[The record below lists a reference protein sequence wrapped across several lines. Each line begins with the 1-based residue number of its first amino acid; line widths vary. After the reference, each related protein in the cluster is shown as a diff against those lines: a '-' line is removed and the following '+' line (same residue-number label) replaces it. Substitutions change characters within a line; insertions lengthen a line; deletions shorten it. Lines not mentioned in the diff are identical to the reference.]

1 MRPTPALVGAAI
13 AFVLPLTTLVVAP
26 VSAAPASVPAGSG
39 LELSF
44 MPVLPGESRAW
55 PGHDIQDMAM
65 QAADWLE
72 GVSGGA
78 IHVSGVN
85 IQAPIKVDG
94 QSCRELARAA
104 SLSQVQRRGD
114 ASTVWIYLGDATDC
128 PYLGLAEMRGS
139 WIVISS
145 PGDSREAR
153 ARTLVHELGH
163 TLGLAHAAAQ
173 GCSILQDTVVARPRD
188 CPLLKYGDRTDPMG
202 RGSLA
207 WGLNPI
213 NSSTVGWE
221 QDPRELEGSTQY
233 RVNLRLGVSTDAVR
247 VADPVSG
254 DVFVVAYR
262 TPLSTGLGGRR
273 TDAEGRGVYL
283 YRLPR
288 ASEPDVGSVLLPW
301 TDSLRR
307 LEPGRAG
314 HSYVA
319 PGGGFAIQIRSE
331 DPRGATA
338 EVHVDALGRLTDVYG
353 PVFSGDATGRARGDR
368 TLDIRFPRA
377 LDQSGIR
384 RYEVRI
390 GQRVVQ
396 VVKPATGVAA
406 YGVTIETGD
415 LRDGRVSVRAIDALG
430 NSAVMGVLPN

>member
-1 MRPTPALVGAAI
+1 MRPTRALVGAAV
-13 AFVLPLTTLVVAP
+13 AVVLPLTSLVGAP
-26 VSAAPASVPAGSG
+26 VSAAPSAVPAGRD
-39 LELSF
+39 LQLSF
-44 MPVLPGESRAW
+44 TPVLPVESSAW
-55 PGHDIQDMAM
+55 PRHDIQDMAT
-65 QAADWLE
+65 QAADWLK

-78 IHVSGVN
+78 IHVSRVN
-85 IQAPIKVDG
+85 IQAPINVNG
-94 QSCRELARAA
+94 RSCRELARAA

-128 PYLGLAEMRGS
+128 PYLGLAETPGS
-139 WIVISS
+139 WIVVAS

-163 TLGLAHAAAQ
+163 TLGLAHAAAE
-173 GCSILQDTVVARPRD
+173 GCAILQDAVAARPRD

-213 NSSTVGWE
+213 NLSTLGWE
-221 QDPRELEGSTQY
+221 QAPRELTGSTQHLVKF
-233 RVNLRLGVSTDAVR
+233 RIGVGTEAVR
-247 VADPVSG
+247 VTDPVSG
-254 DVFVVAYR
+254 DVFVIAYR
-262 TPLSTGLGGRR
+262 TPLSTGLSGPRAE
-273 TDAEGRGVYL
+273 AEGRGVYL

-288 ASEPDVGSVLLPW
+288 TSEADVGSVLLPW
-301 TDSLRR
+301 AASLRR

-319 PGGGFAIQIRSE
+319 PGGGFAVRIRTE
-331 DPRGATA
+331 DLGGATA
-338 EVHVDALGRLTDVYG
+338 EIQVDALGRLADVYG
-353 PVFSGDATGRARGDR
+353 PVFSGDATARTRGDIA
-368 TLDIRFPRA
+368 LDIRFPRA

-396 VVKPATGVAA
+396 VVRPATGVVA
-406 YGVTIETGD
+406 YGATIETGD
-415 LRDGRVSVRAIDALG
+415 LRYGRVSVRAIDALG
-430 NSAVMGVLPN
+430 NATVMDVIPD

>member
-13 AFVLPLTTLVVAP
+13 AVVLPLTSLVGAP
-26 VSAAPASVPAGSG
+26 VSAAPSAVPAGSG

-44 MPVLPGESRAW
+44 TPVVPVESRAW
-55 PGHDIQDMAM
+55 PSHDIQDMAM

-85 IQAPIKVDG
+85 IQAPISVDG

-114 ASTVWIYLGDATDC
+114 ASTIWIYLGDAEDC
-128 PYLGLAEMRGS
+128 PYLGLAETPGS
-139 WIVISS
+139 WIVIAT

-153 ARTLVHELGH
+153 ARTLAHELGH
-163 TLGLAHAAAQ
+163 TLGLAHAAAE
-173 GCSILQDTVVARPRD
+173 GCSILQDAVAARPRD

-213 NSSTVGWE
+213 NLSALGWE
-221 QDPRELEGSTQY
+221 QAPRELTGSTQH
-233 RVNLRLGVSTDAVR
+233 RINFRIGVGTEAVR
-247 VADPVSG
+247 VTDPVSG

-262 TPLSTGLGGRR
+262 TPRSTGQSGPRVE
-273 TDAEGRGVYL
+273 AEGRGVYL

-288 ASEPDVGSVLLPW
+288 TSEADVGSVLLPW
-301 TDSLRR
+301 GDSLRR
-307 LEPGRAG
+307 LEPGRVG

-319 PGGGFAIQIRSE
+319 PGGGFAVRIRAE
-331 DPRGATA
+331 DLGGASA

-353 PVFSGDATGRARGDR
+353 PVFNGRATARTRGDR

-396 VVKPATGVAA
+396 VVRPATGVTA
-406 YGVTIETGD
+406 YGATIEAGD

-430 NSAVMGVLPN
+430 NATVMDVLPN